1 MLTNYLA
8 KYWKQSATRMFLC
21 VLISSY
27 SILLAKSK
35 KLEQEAII
43 EELTSKEKLLRK
55 EVI

>member
-1 MLTNYLA
+1 
-8 KYWKQSATRMFLC
+8 MFLC